1 MAATPSPAPRP
12 QSSPP
17 PSPPGTSLPPSP
29 PPPASKGAREPSPET
44 GNKLLY
50 YWRRHIRP
58 LVVLV
63 AIFLSFRSIILDWND
78 VPTGSMR
85 STIVEGD
92 RILVNKLAYGLKF
105 PFTTWHMARWN
116 TPARGEIVV
125 FYSPED
131 GIRLVKRVIGVPGDR
146 IEIKANRPKINGQWV
161 KWEDAGPEALDPL
174 PAEERTLFKAF
185 KETIGD
191 YTHTVLVHDDE
202 QMLRRFHRSNGDPK
216 YRLVN
221 PFRDVAEFV
230 VPEGMYFMMGDNRD
244 NSKDG
249 RFYNRMS
256 ASDPYDPSRSCVPV
270 SQIVGRSSRT
280 VFSLDLKDYW
290 LPRKDRWFKAL
301 P

>member
-1 MAATPSPAPRP
+1 VAATPSPAPKP
-12 QSSPP
+12 QSPPLSPP
-17 PSPPGTSLPPSP
+17 PGSSSPGSP
-29 PPPASKGAREPSPET
+29 PPPASKDAREPSPES

-85 STIVEGD
+85 STIIEGD

-105 PFTTWHMARWN
+105 PFTTWHLARWN

-146 IEIKANRPKINGQWV
+146 IEIVGNRPKINGQWV
-161 KWEDAGPEALDPL
+161 KWEEAGADALQPL
-174 PAEERTLFKAF
+174 PPEERSQFKAF
-185 KETIGD
+185 QETLGEH
-191 YTHTVLVHDDE
+191 THTVLVQDDE
-202 QMLRRFHRSNGDPK
+202 QVKRRIIRAGGDPRF
-216 YRLVN
+216 YLNN

-230 VPEGMYFMMGDNRD
+230 VPDGMYFVMGDNRD

-249 RFYNRMS
+249 RFYNRTS
-256 ASDPYDPSRSCVPV
+256 ASTPFDPARSCVPV